1 MRKFTIH
8 HTADAELEKAL
19 AERIDNLTKPKGS
32 LGRLEELALQVG
44 LIQRSLFPML
54 HHPCNILFAADH
66 GIVEEGDKIVFTGG
80 IPLGIPGRTNLIR
93 VCIVGE

>member
-1 MRKFTIH
+1 MPDRRLLQFGKRLQTV
-8 HTADAELEKAL
+8 E
-19 AERIDNLTKPKGS
+19 S
-32 LGRLEELALQVG
+32 VLGILPLQIREEY
-44 LIQRSLFPML
+44 SSE
-54 HHPCNILFAADH
+54 ILCLRAIEAAQAH